1 MKSWWKIPFG
11 VVCGLLGA
19 GILLLGTSQPRGEA
33 INLLP
38 PPTPPPV
45 VVHVSGAVN
54 QPGVFS
60 LPKNSRM
67 QDALNAAGGLAP
79 EADTQSLNLAAFLV
93 DGELIWIPF
102 QPLEQSQK
110 QTLTKNQGSQ
120 ATTAIQPTAQ
130 NKSKLINI
138 NTASQSELERLPSI
152 GPVTAKK
159 IIAYRETNGPFTQI
173 DSIQQ
178 VNGIGPATFEDIKDL
193 ITISDQP

>member
-19 GILLLGTSQPRGEA
+19 GIILLGTKQPRGEA
-33 INLLP
+33 IDLLP

-60 LPKNSRM
+60 LPINSRV

-79 EADTQSLNLAAFLV
+79 EADVQTLNLAAFLV
-93 DGELIWIPF
+93 DGDLIWIPSKSF
-102 QPLEQSQK
+102 DQTQE
-110 QTLTKNQGSQ
+110 QTLTEDQISKVPTPAQP
-120 ATTAIQPTAQ
+120 AIQTES
-130 NKSKLINI
+130 NLINI
-138 NTASQSELERLPSI
+138 NTASQSKLEKLPRI
-152 GPVTAKK
+152 GPVTAQK
-159 IIAYRETNGPFTQI
+159 IIAYREAHGPFKQI
-173 DSIQQ
+173 ENIQQ
-178 VNGIGPATFEDIKDL
+178 VNGIGPATFEDIKGL